1 MEMPTKNNMM
11 LIKFYPI
18 FDLNYSI
25 LTKAK
30 AIIILIV
37 IIGIYLIGAF
47 TIDLLDNDATQYFTI
62 AMNMYDTGNYMDVT
76 WRPDYNYLDKPPLL
90 FWLSAFS
97 FSVFGL
103 HHFAYRLPSILINLL
118 GIFSTYKLGK
128 KLYNEQVGLL
138 SSIIYAANFAVFVI
152 NHDVRTDTMLAGFV
166 IFSIWQLYEY
176 LQTKNKLH
184 FILAFIGIGLSMSTK
199 GPLGL
204 LIPILSIGP
213 FLVYQKRWKDIFK
226 PEWLLGLVIVFITLT
241 PMVYS
246 VYQQHG
252 MEGLKFHFWDQSFG
266 RITGNTKWED
276 TTGPLFFV
284 HSFLWSFLPWTI
296 LALIAY
302 VKKWIGAIKAY
313 GKIDPFEIIT
323 LCGITLVFIAM
334 SMAQYKLPH
343 YIYVVFPLVSIITA
357 DYINNTFKQGRWEGF
372 GSYISVSQI
381 ILNLLLWVAAGIS
394 FYIFPVKN
402 LFTYIIVIGFFTGF
416 LYLFLKKENSV
427 PKIFSS
433 SLVTIIGVAFVMNL
447 HFYPGLNPFQSGAA
461 VGRDIKEMN
470 ISAGDVLIYKDHKP
484 TTDVYAEMIIPRTMK
499 RYQLD
504 SIFNSDKPKYIFTCE
519 DSFEELKLAGINT
532 RIIKSYDDFHTSTL
546 SLPFLNPATRA
557 KSLRK
562 CYLLEVE

>member
-1 MEMPTKNNMM
+1 MTK
-11 LIKFYPI
+11 
-18 FDLNYSI
+18 
-25 LTKAK
+25 TK
-30 AIIILIV
+30 AIIILFV

-103 HHFAYRLPSILINLL
+103 NHFAYRLPSILINLL
-118 GIFSTYKLGK
+118 GVFSTYKLGK
-128 KLYNEQVGLL
+128 KLYNEQVGLF

-176 LQTKNKLH
+176 LQTKNKLN
-184 FILAFIGIGLSMSTK
+184 FVLGFIGIGLSMSTK

-226 PEWLLGLVIVFITLT
+226 PEWLLGLVIVFITLI

-252 MEGLKFHFWDQSFG
+252 MEGLRFHFWDQSFG

-276 TTGPLFFV
+276 TTGPFFFV

-302 VKKWIGAIKAY
+302 VKKWIGAIRAY
-313 GKIDPFEIIT
+313 GKGDHFEIIT
-323 LCGITLVFIAM
+323 LSGITLVLIAV

-357 DYINNTFKQGRWEGF
+357 DYINNTFKQARWEGF
-372 GSYISVSQI
+372 GSYLSVSQI

-394 FYIFPVKN
+394 FYIFPVKY
-402 LFTYIIVIGFFTGF
+402 FITYILAIGFFIGF
-416 LYLFLKKENSV
+416 LYLFLKKENNI

-447 HFYPGLNPFQSGAA
+447 HFYPGLNPFQSGATF
-461 VGRDIKEMN
+461 GRDLKEMN

-484 TTDVYAEMIIPRTMK
+484 TTDVYAEMIIPRIMK
-499 RYQLD
+499 QHQLD
-504 SIFNSDKPKYIFTCE
+504 SIIYRDKPKYIFTCE
-519 DSFEELKLAGINT
+519 DSFEELKQIGINT